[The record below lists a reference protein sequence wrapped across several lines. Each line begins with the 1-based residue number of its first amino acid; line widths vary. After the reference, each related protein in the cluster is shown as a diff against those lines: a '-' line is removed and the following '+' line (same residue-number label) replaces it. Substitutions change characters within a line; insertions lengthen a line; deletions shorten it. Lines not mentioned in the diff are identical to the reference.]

1 MVHLCKLKIVGL
13 KIDKAASKSSNK
25 GKTRKMMSFDEAFER
40 LALLLLRPGNRNTF
54 FRNIV
59 EL

>member
-13 KIDKAASKSSNK
+13 KIDRAASNK
-25 GKTRKMMSFDEAFER
+25 GKARKMRSFDEAFER
-40 LALLLLRPGNRNTF
+40 VAQLLLRPGNRNTF